1 MDVDICKGLWNFML
15 LSKSSVNS
23 KGLDK
28 EHEELLNVS
37 TDKADVHR
45 SAFAFSDMNHVL
57 GGKIGASKELPAMD
71 EDQERDSSENFTWTN
86 LAGLGFS
93 AVSEGAGKI

>member
-37 TDKADVHR
+37 T
-45 SAFAFSDMNHVL
+45 
-57 GGKIGASKELPAMD
+57 GKM
-71 EDQERDSSENFTWTN
+71 
-86 LAGLGFS
+86 
-93 AVSEGAGKI
+93 

>member
-1 MDVDICKGLWNFML
+1 MGVDIHKGLWNLML

-28 EHEELLNVS
+28 EHEELLNAS

-45 SAFAFSDMNHVL
+45 AAFASM
-57 GGKIGASKELPAMD
+57 
-71 EDQERDSSENFTWTN
+71 T
-86 LAGLGFS
+86 
-93 AVSEGAGKI
+93 